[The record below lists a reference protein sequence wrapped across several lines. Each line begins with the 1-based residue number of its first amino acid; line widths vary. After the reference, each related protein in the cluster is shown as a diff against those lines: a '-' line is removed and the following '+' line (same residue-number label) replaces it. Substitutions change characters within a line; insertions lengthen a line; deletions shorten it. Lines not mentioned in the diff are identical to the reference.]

1 MLSITFTLLYYVR
14 TIFNTILEIVVNTL
28 HNITNKD
35 TTKLISM
42 IFTEIFRKRANYKLW
57 PNEKLEVYTEPCIPD

>member
-28 HNITNKD
+28 HTITNKD

-42 IFTEIFRKRANYKLW
+42 IFTEIFRKRANYKL
-57 PNEKLEVYTEPCIPD
+57 